1 MIIKIM
7 VKTIVLVVTMILLV
21 LLLVIIMMM
30 ILIVV
35 ILILMIIINVIIII
49 RKIITTTMIMIMIL
63 IITLILMII
72 VTTRPNLPYIVR
84 SRPHRPHGFVPSDVS
99 PLISLTSKSTYNR
112 STTSTTHKALTL
124 NARFRC
130 GISQSPHLKTSHPR
144 L

>member
-7 VKTIVLVVTMILLV
+7 VKTVVLVVAMILPV

-35 ILILMIIINVIIII
+35 ILILMIIINVIIIR

-84 SRPHRPHGFVPSDVS
+84 SRPYCSHGFVLSDVS
-99 PLISLTSKSTYNR
+99 PLMSLTSKSTYSR
-112 STTSTTHKALTL
+112 STISTTHKALAL

-130 GISQSPHLKTSHPR
+130 GISQSPHLKTSHSR

>member
-21 LLLVIIMMM
+21 LLLVIIMM

-35 ILILMIIINVIIII
+35 ILILMIIINVIIIR

-84 SRPHRPHGFVPSDVS
+84 SRPYRPHGFVPSDVS
-99 PLISLTSKSTYNR
+99 PLISLTSKSMYSR

-124 NARFRC
+124 NAHFRC

>member
-21 LLLVIIMMM
+21 LLLVIIMM

-35 ILILMIIINVIIII
+35 ILILMIIINVIIIR

-84 SRPHRPHGFVPSDVS
+84 SRPYRPHGFVPSDVS